1 MKRRYVM
8 LKFLKRVGKGIERIQ
23 QRRADLWVINNLSE
37 QQLNDIGYSRHQLR
51 ERIYGK
57 DING

>member
-1 MKRRYVM
+1 M
-8 LKFLKRVGKGIERIQ
+8 LKFLKRVGKSIERIQ